1 LAAARLFK
9 EHAMMTAH
17 VNADAIVLRFDF
29 AGNLSPQQW
38 EILLDQLRSEHI
50 PNLYQTGKR
59 LHMTVEPGGGI
70 TRAVIYLTNQTV
82 TKDQAVD
89 ILHHW
94 NIDVHVARSA

>member
-1 LAAARLFK
+1 
-9 EHAMMTAH
+9 MMTAH